1 MGVDYGMKSI
11 GIKPPV
17 LPPYVPPP
25 GIEGKCAIL
34 SSQTKMVF
42 I

>member
-17 LPPYVPPP
+17 LAPYVPPP

-34 SSQTKMVF
+34 SSQTKLIF